1 MLTVKKDGCLA
12 WMVCAGAFITQV
24 ATIGI
29 DNSFGVVIGSLIELL
44 DSNTSNVSWIHSVHS
59 TFMFLFA
66 SISSIMLKKFG
77 FRCVII
83 IGAILCISSYLASA
97 FLPNYI
103 GLFIF
108 YGVIGGAGSGLLFT
122 PANIACVYY
131 FDKWKAIAT
140 GLSMSGV
147 GFGTMG
153 VSLLC
158 NYINITYG
166 CMGYF
171 ITLCLITSLTMI
183 FAIFASTV
191 KDENKDDNEDEQ
203 VPPSIK
209 ITPPD
214 LKLQED
220 VEPALAQICRRS
232 SIDYGPKLAAHIE
245 SREGRRR
252 SIALDAHINTLEEYK
267 TELKSTEDSN
277 NKVKS
282 ILMLLKDKRMLCYCM
297 VHVMYELAYY
307 VPMVY
312 LPELMMK
319 DHDISKEWAGTILS
333 VLGLCNMVGKVLT
346 GLLLQCAKISPT
358 ILSAISIGGIGI
370 CCIGFTFCSIYEHFV
385 ILTAVYGLILSSVDL
400 FTPLILIEIFG
411 DEKLKETFGLVMIG
425 KMFSPIWG
433 PPIGGALKD
442 WTGKYNF
449 AFYAAGTFQLIASF
463 FNILMCAFHLKQNM

>member
-1 MLTVKKDGCLA
+1 MLIVKKDGCLA
-12 WMVCAGAFITQV
+12 WMVCVGAFITQV

-140 GLSMSGV
+140 GLSMTGV
-147 GFGTMG
+147 GVGTMG
-153 VSLLC
+153 VSMLC

-183 FAIFASTV
+183 FAIFAST
-191 KDENKDDNEDEQ
+191 
-203 VPPSIK
+203 
-209 ITPPD
+209 PPD
-214 LKLQED
+214 LKLQEEL
-220 VEPALAQICRRS
+220 EPVLAQNGRRS
-232 SIDYGPKLAAHIE
+232 SIAYGTKLAAHIE
-245 SREGRRR
+245 AREGRRR
-252 SIALDAHINTLEEYK
+252 SIALDAHINTLEEYE
-267 TELKSTEDSN
+267 TELTSAADSN

-297 VHVMYELAYY
+297 VHVMYELGFY

-312 LPELMMK
+312 LPELMTK

-333 VLGLCNMVGKVLT
+333 VLGLCNMAGKLLT

-370 CCIGFTFCSIYEHFV
+370 CCIGFTFCSIYGHFV
-385 ILTAVYGLILSSVDL
+385 ILTALYGLILSSVDL

-411 DEKLKETFGLVMIG
+411 DEKLKEAFGLVMIG

-463 FNILMCAFHLKQNM
+463 FNIIMCAFHLKQNL